1 MFLSVG
7 FILHSTIAD
16 GYLQRHYD
24 SREGLGRVGGRQ
36 GADLGGGVVGG
47 G

>member
-1 MFLSVG
+1 MD
-7 FILHSTIAD
+7 IA
-16 GYLQRHYD
+16 QRHYD